1 MAHACHPRHSG
12 VLRQEDRKFKVNLGN
27 LNLDLKSSKDEKG
40 DPIYVIK
47 KQRRLLSVM
56 PSGTQEVERG

>member
-12 VLRQEDRKFKVNLGN
+12 VLRQEDCKFKVNLGN
-27 LNLDLKSSKDEKG
+27 LNLDLKSSKDENG